1 MVIIIQKRIEKKESS
16 NRLIHCTIK
25 NILKNFENFIYYLDY
40 ESKEK
45 ENMGLDMYAYT
56 IEKRRVK
63 IDNDNNSL
71 IVINEN
77 LPQNQFMYWRKHYAL
92 HDWMK
97 KLYVSRNGKEEFNCV
112 KIILN
117 KSDLLKLKEDVVN
130 DNLIKIK
137 DDYYGN
143 KEIYEQIKE
152 KDLKFI
158 DIALSCIDD
167 DAIVYYDSWY

>member
-1 MVIIIQKRIEKKESS
+1 MNQR
-16 NRLIHCTIK
+16 R
-25 NILKNFENFIYYLDY
+25 
-40 ESKEK
+40 KEK
-45 ENMGLDMYAYT
+45 IMGLDMYAYS
-56 IEKRRVK
+56 IEKRKVK

-77 LPQNQFMYWRKHYAL
+77 LPQNQVMYQFMYWRKHNAL

-130 DNLIKIK
+130 DNLITIK

-158 DIALSCIDD
+158 DIALSIIDD
-167 DAIVYYDSWY
+167 DTIVYYDSWY